1 MQDSHGPAP
10 IQQHHLLFSR
20 RRNGANCT
28 RAPLPYARS
37 VSVCLS
43 VNPRCHGRHHTGNRS
58 ECDQNGLICPTRI
71 AEITMRCRV
80 GQVNNI
86 EFFCPAHQSWFY
98 DAGRPATTS
107 FDLLGWEQHQ
117 LWGGNVTILSWHI
130 MAHGPCPKHMESWL
144 FHARFRIPYPNIQ
157 NWEWPPSHVS
167 RISYKPS

>member
-1 MQDSHGPAP
+1 MQHSHGPAP

-71 AEITMRCRV
+71 AEITMRCQV

-86 EFFCPAHQSWFY
+86 EFFCPAHQILVLRRGPSGHYQLRPPWMGT
-98 DAGRPATTS
+98 APVVGRKRHYS
-107 FDLLGWEQHQ
+107 
-117 LWGGNVTILSWHI
+117 I
-130 MAHGPCPKHMESWL
+130 MAHHGPCLAQNNGVLTVSCQIPNTIPQHPKLRVTTITCFEDPL
-144 FHARFRIPYPNIQ
+144 
-157 NWEWPPSHVS
+157 
-167 RISYKPS
+167 